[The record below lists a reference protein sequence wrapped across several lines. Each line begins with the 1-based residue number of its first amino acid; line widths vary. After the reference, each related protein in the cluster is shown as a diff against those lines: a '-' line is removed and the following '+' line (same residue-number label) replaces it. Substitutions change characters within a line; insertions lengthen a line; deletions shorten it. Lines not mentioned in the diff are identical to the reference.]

1 MVHGV
6 VRAHEGIGSGFRDGC
21 TEGRQIGVLEIA
33 PRYLNIHARARRLR
47 TAVDS
52 KVFWRG
58 HGLQIFRIIT
68 LETGH
73 ERDADSRSQ
82 VRVLA
87 VRFLP
92 ASPARIAKDIDVGR
106 PDGQSPIPVRGT
118 ITANARVVLGA
129 KLSADGVRD
138 LVDQRRI
145 ELAVQSDALSA

>member
-1 MVHGV
+1 M
-6 VRAHEGIGSGFRDGC
+6 
-21 TEGRQIGVLEIA
+21 
-33 PRYLNIHARARRLR
+33 ARRLR

-92 ASPARIAKDIDVGR
+92 ASPARIAKDIDVGS

-118 ITANARVVLGA
+118 ITANPRGVLGPTPR
-129 KLSADGVRD
+129 LSGVRD
-138 LVDQRRI
+138 PVSSRRI
-145 ELAVQSDALSA
+145 CVSAR